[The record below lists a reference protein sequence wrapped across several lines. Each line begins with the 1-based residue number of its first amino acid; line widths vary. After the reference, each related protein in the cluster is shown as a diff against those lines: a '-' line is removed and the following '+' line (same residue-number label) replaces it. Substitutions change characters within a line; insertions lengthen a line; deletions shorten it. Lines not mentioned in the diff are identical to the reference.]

1 MSSGASGSDEKISAS
16 KCLPHT
22 QIQPLDSEQ
31 KFNTT
36 HDLSSRG
43 ATGSDRNID
52 QTRLDPTAGNRGQY
66 QHPEPHA
73 ESGGSVGRDETI
85 QAAKVDPLVSQAQS
99 GETASTATRKNP
111 GLDDEVVDA
120 GRVAPMGEVRE
131 EMGSAFAPKFGC
143 AHVIATAEV
152 TLQISQMAVNN
163 HPLLNRF
170 NAAPYFAA
178 CLDARVAHDLRVTPQ
193 DMTSSSPLNPWA
205 TPLDPHPTW
214 TDHAAFPTDDDQLS
228 PSVRRPLSGPG
239 ASRQT
244 RRLQLR
250 NAGFRGSA
258 VPTRKVTPKSV
269 SNSTASDN
277 VVSGSDIENVAPILG
292 SASAHEGSLKV
303 QRNRRGGNSPA
314 AVLREIGSVNGGASY
329 STRSTG
335 KKKKARVSS
344 GMRDLFTAPTPQD
357 TVDTYSDALS
367 PPISTSTRALKP
379 RSVRSKAKMNNKR
392 RSVSGEARLYIEHLE
407 TELASAQTQLQAINS
422 PSVTREQSSKM
433 RHLNAEAKQLQD
445 EVAEWEAKYDDR
457 IQEMADEHR
466 EVENTLRAHVRRL
479 EEEAEEYRYRLSELE
494 EGIEEARVAAE
505 AAEHA
510 NVNLE
515 KRLEIMSELLATS
528 PAKIDLHTETPC
540 REGRIR
546 KRPRSMLPRFPTA
559 GVLTSPER
567 QGGDGSVG
575 RRTQP
580 PSPVLAYTPSW
591 QKDQYSRQEE
601 LRRRS
606 SHTASDAGALS
617 DTDSARSAWVE
628 DGDSMTA
635 PTELPP
641 SSTTTEHPPAFNPW
655 TLQAIN
661 MSQARSRPARRMRRF
676 GAGAH
681 GMKPL
686 ILPSATGWQTETLT
700 APPLERSETTPTFSF
715 RSKEAEDVMANH
727 GASPDDLLAVRR
739 RASTDADVGTF
750 ERLVSNPFLLPPSG
764 PEQVERDDLTPVKGL
779 EASLFS
785 VGEADLSRTDTTAKD
800 HSSLGSNAG
809 RNLVDEL
816 YAVRTN
822 ESSSSWEDLT
832 SHGVAVESGDRS
844 TEGRHGRE
852 DCTVLVT
859 RPSTPSDGL
868 PPSFICGTPQ
878 SLATT
883 NIAGAAQLS
892 LWTRLRLLFGD
903 LYRSPMILVRNLV
916 QTAQSRM
923 YIAAPLRSVQWWLV
937 GVLLGPMARRRL
949 LSSHGHRCCTVDD
962 KQEEEDDNDAEVVAS
977 QRPLL
982 SHRSPSHGAES
993 AQEEHD
999 EGLEYGTIQT
1009 PPPSS
1014 PGPRSKSGTM
1024 SGKGKKRIQSVAM
1037 AQRRCAHCER
1047 GHPYWTRHSP
1057 WMWLKFSIT
1066 LAFAV
1071 GVAFKDGPA
1080 SLLKASCGCSQT
1092 HMRSASGATRR
1103 TVKDRSDSRGV

>member
-1 MSSGASGSDEKISAS
+1 
-16 KCLPHT
+16 
-22 QIQPLDSEQ
+22 
-31 KFNTT
+31 
-36 HDLSSRG
+36 
-43 ATGSDRNID
+43 
-52 QTRLDPTAGNRGQY
+52 
-66 QHPEPHA
+66 
-73 ESGGSVGRDETI
+73 
-85 QAAKVDPLVSQAQS
+85 
-99 GETASTATRKNP
+99 
-111 GLDDEVVDA
+111 
-120 GRVAPMGEVRE
+120 
-131 EMGSAFAPKFGC
+131 
-143 AHVIATAEV
+143 
-152 TLQISQMAVNN
+152 MA
-163 HPLLNRF
+163 
-170 NAAPYFAA
+170 
-178 CLDARVAHDLRVTPQ
+178 
-193 DMTSSSPLNPWA
+193 SSSPLNPWA
-205 TPLDPHPTW
+205 TPLDTHPTW
-214 TDHAAFPTDDDQLS
+214 TDHAGLSNDDDQLS
-228 PSVRRPLSGPG
+228 PSIRRPLSGPG

-258 VPTRKVTPKSV
+258 VPTRKVTPKSL
-269 SNSTASDN
+269 SNSTTSDN
-277 VVSGSDIENVAPILG
+277 IVSGSDIENVAPNTG
-292 SASAHEGSLKV
+292 SANAHEGGLKV
-303 QRNRRGGNSPA
+303 QRSRRGVNSPA
-314 AVLREIGSVNGGASY
+314 AVLQEVGSANGSGHQ

-344 GMRDLFTAPTPQD
+344 GMRELFTAPTSRD
-357 TVDTYSDALS
+357 TADTYIDALS
-367 PPISTSTRALKP
+367 PPYNPTTRASKP

-407 TELASAQTQLQAINS
+407 NELASAQTQLQAINS

-457 IQEMADEHR
+457 IQKMADEHR

-479 EEEAEEYRYRLSELE
+479 EDEAEEYRYRLSELE
-494 EGIEEARVAAE
+494 DGISEARVAAE

-510 NVNLE
+510 NINLE

-546 KRPRSMLPRFPTA
+546 KRPKSMLPRFPTA

-567 QGGDGSVG
+567 QGGDGGVG

-580 PSPVLAYTPSW
+580 PSPVLAFTPSW
-591 QKDQYSRQEE
+591 QKDHIPQQGD
-601 LRRRS
+601 LRRRP
-606 SHTASDAGALS
+606 SHPASDAGVLS
-617 DTDSARSAWVE
+617 DADSALSAWVE
-628 DGDSMTA
+628 DGDGMTA
-635 PTELPP
+635 LAELPP

-686 ILPSATGWQTETLT
+686 ILPSATGWQAETLT

-715 RSKEAEDVMANH
+715 RSKEAEDAMANH
-727 GASPDDLLAVRR
+727 LASPDDLLAVRR
-739 RASTDADVGTF
+739 RASTDADAGTF
-750 ERLVSNPFLLPPSG
+750 ERLVSNPFLQPPSA
-764 PEQVERDDLTPVKGL
+764 PKRSNQDDRTPVKGL
-779 EASLFS
+779 EVSLLS
-785 VGEADLSRTDTTAKD
+785 VEEAESSRTDTTAQD

-809 RNLVDEL
+809 RNLMDEL

-832 SHGVAVESGDRS
+832 SHEVAAEIGDRP
-844 TEGRHGRE
+844 TEGHHE
-852 DCTVLVT
+852 PQDCTVLVT

-868 PPSFICGTPQ
+868 SSSFNFGTPH
-878 SLATT
+878 SIDPAS
-883 NIAGAAQLS
+883 IARTAQFPM
-892 LWTRLRLLFGD
+892 WTRIRLLFGD
-903 LYRSPMILVRNLV
+903 LYRSPIILVRNLV

-923 YIAAPLRSVQWWLV
+923 YIPAPLRSVQWWLV

-949 LSSHGHRCCTVDD
+949 LASHGHRCCIVDD
-962 KQEEEDDNDAEVVAS
+962 KEEDDNDAKEAAS

-982 SHRSPSHGAES
+982 SHRSSPHDAEFP
-993 AQEEHD
+993 QEEFD
-999 EGLEYGTIQT
+999 EGLDYGTLHT
-1009 PPPSS
+1009 TPPSS
-1014 PGPRSKSGTM
+1014 PGPRSRSGTM

-1037 AQRRCAHCER
+1037 AKRRCAHHDHENW
-1047 GHPYWTRHSP
+1047 YWTRHNP

-1071 GVAFKDGPA
+1071 GVAFKEGPA

-1092 HMRSASGATRR
+1092 HMRSASSVTRR
-1103 TVKDRSDSRGV
+1103 SVKGRAGDSGA

>member
-1 MSSGASGSDEKISAS
+1 
-16 KCLPHT
+16 
-22 QIQPLDSEQ
+22 
-31 KFNTT
+31 
-36 HDLSSRG
+36 
-43 ATGSDRNID
+43 
-52 QTRLDPTAGNRGQY
+52 
-66 QHPEPHA
+66 
-73 ESGGSVGRDETI
+73 
-85 QAAKVDPLVSQAQS
+85 
-99 GETASTATRKNP
+99 
-111 GLDDEVVDA
+111 
-120 GRVAPMGEVRE
+120 
-131 EMGSAFAPKFGC
+131 
-143 AHVIATAEV
+143 
-152 TLQISQMAVNN
+152 
-163 HPLLNRF
+163 
-170 NAAPYFAA
+170 
-178 CLDARVAHDLRVTPQ
+178 
-193 DMTSSSPLNPWA
+193 MTSSSPLNPWA
-205 TPLDPHPTW
+205 TPLDPQPTW
-214 TDHAAFPTDDDQLS
+214 TDQAAYSPDDGQLS
-228 PSVRRPLSGPG
+228 PSIRRPLSGPG

-277 VVSGSDIENVAPILG
+277 VVSGSDIENVAPNMG
-292 SASAHEGSLKV
+292 SASAYEGSLKV
-303 QRNRRGGNSPA
+303 QRSRRGVNSPA
-314 AVLREIGSVNGGASY
+314 AVLQEIGSVNGGASH

-344 GMRDLFTAPTPQD
+344 GMRDLFTAPTPRD
-357 TVDTYSDALS
+357 TIDTYSDALS
-367 PPISTSTRALKP
+367 PPINTTNRALKP

-407 TELASAQTQLQAINS
+407 NELASAQTQLQAINS

-466 EVENTLRAHVRRL
+466 EAENTLRAHVRRL
-479 EEEAEEYRYRLSELE
+479 EDEAEEYRYRLSELE
-494 EGIEEARVAAE
+494 EGIEEARVATE

-528 PAKIDLHTETPC
+528 PAKIELHTETPC
-540 REGRIR
+540 REGRMR
-546 KRPRSMLPRFPTA
+546 KRPKSMLPRFPTA

-567 QGGDGSVG
+567 QGGNDGVG

-580 PSPVLAYTPSW
+580 PSPVLAFTPSW
-591 QKDQYSRQEE
+591 QKDHLAQQQE

-606 SHTASDAGALS
+606 SHPASDAGAVS
-617 DTDSARSAWVE
+617 DTDSALSAWVE
-628 DGDSMTA
+628 DGDGMA
-635 PTELPP
+635 ALTELPP

-686 ILPSATGWQTETLT
+686 ILPSATGWQAETLT

-715 RSKEAEDVMANH
+715 RSKEAEDVMASH
-727 GASPDDLLAVRR
+727 GASPDDLLGVRR
-739 RASTDADVGTF
+739 RANTDATQGTF
-750 ERLVSNPFLLPPSG
+750 ERLVSNPFLLPFSG
-764 PEQVERDDLTPVKGL
+764 PERLDQDDLTPVKGL
-779 EASLFS
+779 EASLLS
-785 VGEADLSRTDTTAKD
+785 VGEAQSSRTDTTAKD
-800 HSSLGSNAG
+800 HSSLESNAG
-809 RNLVDEL
+809 RNLMDEL

-832 SHGVAVESGDRS
+832 SHEVPVEIGERS
-844 TEGRHGRE
+844 IGGRHE
-852 DCTVLVT
+852 PQDCTVLVT

-868 PPSFICGTPQ
+868 SSSFDGGTPH
-878 SLATT
+878 SLGPK
-883 NIAGAAQLS
+883 NIAGTAQLS
-892 LWTRLRLLFGD
+892 LSTRLRLLFGD
-903 LYRSPMILVRNLV
+903 LYRSPIILVRNLV
-916 QTAQSRM
+916 QTAQSRI
-923 YIAAPLRSVQWWLV
+923 YIPAPLRSVQWWLV

-949 LSSHGHRCCTVDD
+949 LASHGHRCCVVGDD
-962 KQEEEDDNDAEVVAS
+962 EADAKERES

-982 SHRSPSHGAES
+982 SHRHPSHGAEP
-993 AQEEHD
+993 AQEEPD
-999 EGLEYGTIQT
+999 EGLEYGTLHTT
-1009 PPPSS
+1009 PLSS
-1014 PGPRSKSGTM
+1014 PGSRSRSGTM
-1024 SGKGKKRIQSVAM
+1024 SGKGKKRVQSVAM
-1037 AQRRCAHCER
+1037 AKRRCAHCEHR
-1047 GHPYWTRHSP
+1047 HPYWTRHSP

-1092 HMRSASGATRR
+1092 HMRSASGAARR
-1103 TVKDRSDSRGV
+1103 TMKGKSGDPDV

>member
-1 MSSGASGSDEKISAS
+1 
-16 KCLPHT
+16 
-22 QIQPLDSEQ
+22 
-31 KFNTT
+31 
-36 HDLSSRG
+36 
-43 ATGSDRNID
+43 
-52 QTRLDPTAGNRGQY
+52 
-66 QHPEPHA
+66 
-73 ESGGSVGRDETI
+73 
-85 QAAKVDPLVSQAQS
+85 
-99 GETASTATRKNP
+99 
-111 GLDDEVVDA
+111 
-120 GRVAPMGEVRE
+120 
-131 EMGSAFAPKFGC
+131 
-143 AHVIATAEV
+143 
-152 TLQISQMAVNN
+152 MA
-163 HPLLNRF
+163 
-170 NAAPYFAA
+170 
-178 CLDARVAHDLRVTPQ
+178 
-193 DMTSSSPLNPWA
+193 SSSPLNPWP
-205 TPLDPHPTW
+205 TPLDTHPTW
-214 TDHAAFPTDDDQLS
+214 TDHAGLSNDDDQLS
-228 PSVRRPLSGPG
+228 PSIRRPLSGPG

-269 SNSTASDN
+269 SNSTTSDN
-277 VVSGSDIENVAPILG
+277 VVSESDIENVAPNRG
-292 SASAHEGSLKV
+292 SANAHEGSLKV
-303 QRNRRGGNSPA
+303 QRSRRGVNSPA
-314 AVLREIGSVNGGASY
+314 AVLQEIGSGNGSASP

-344 GMRDLFTAPTPQD
+344 GMRELFTAPTARD
-357 TVDTYSDALS
+357 TADTYNDALS
-367 PPISTSTRALKP
+367 PPYNPTTRASKP

-407 TELASAQTQLQAINS
+407 NELASAQTQLQAINS

-479 EEEAEEYRYRLSELE
+479 EDEAEEYRYRLSELE
-494 EGIEEARVAAE
+494 DGIEEARVAAE

-546 KRPRSMLPRFPTA
+546 KRPKSMLPRFPTA

-567 QGGDGSVG
+567 QGGDGGVG

-580 PSPVLAYTPSW
+580 PSPVLAFTPSW
-591 QKDQYSRQEE
+591 QKDHNAQQEE
-601 LRRRS
+601 MRRRS
-606 SHTASDAGALS
+606 SHPASDTGVLS
-617 DTDSARSAWVE
+617 DADSALSAWVE
-628 DGDSMTA
+628 DGEGMTA
-635 PTELPP
+635 LAELPP

-686 ILPSATGWQTETLT
+686 ILPSATGWQAETLT

-715 RSKEAEDVMANH
+715 RSKEAEDAMANH
-727 GASPDDLLAVRR
+727 LASPDDLLAVRR
-739 RASTDADVGTF
+739 RASTDADAGTF
-750 ERLVSNPFLLPPSG
+750 ERLVSNPFLQPPSG
-764 PEQVERDDLTPVKGL
+764 PERSNEDDRTPVKGL
-779 EASLFS
+779 EASLLS
-785 VGEADLSRTDTTAKD
+785 VGEDQSSRTDNTAQD
-800 HSSLGSNAG
+800 LSSLGSNAG
-809 RNLVDEL
+809 RNLMDEL

-832 SHGVAVESGDRS
+832 SHEVAAEIGDKP
-844 TEGRHGRE
+844 TEGRHE
-852 DCTVLVT
+852 PHEPQDCTVLVT

-868 PPSFICGTPQ
+868 SSSFNFGTPH
-878 SLATT
+878 SIDPAS
-883 NIAGAAQLS
+883 IARTAHFPM
-892 LWTRLRLLFGD
+892 WTRIRLLFGD
-903 LYRSPMILVRNLV
+903 LYRSPIILVRNLV

-923 YIAAPLRSVQWWLV
+923 YIPAPLRSVQWWLV

-949 LSSHGHRCCTVDD
+949 LASHGHRCCLVDD
-962 KQEEEDDNDAEVVAS
+962 EEEDDNDAKEAAS
-977 QRPLL
+977 QRSLL
-982 SHRSPSHGAES
+982 SYRSPPRDAEFP
-993 AQEEHD
+993 QEESD
-999 EGLEYGTIQT
+999 EGLDYGTLHT
-1009 PPPSS
+1009 TPPSS
-1014 PGPRSKSGTM
+1014 PVPRSRSGTM

-1037 AQRRCAHCER
+1037 AKRRCAHHDH
-1047 GHPYWTRHSP
+1047 GNWYWTRHNP

-1066 LAFAV
+1066 LAFAY
-1071 GVAFKDGPA
+1071 
-1080 SLLKASCGCSQT
+1080 
-1092 HMRSASGATRR
+1092 
-1103 TVKDRSDSRGV
+1103 

>member
-1 MSSGASGSDEKISAS
+1 
-16 KCLPHT
+16 
-22 QIQPLDSEQ
+22 
-31 KFNTT
+31 
-36 HDLSSRG
+36 
-43 ATGSDRNID
+43 
-52 QTRLDPTAGNRGQY
+52 
-66 QHPEPHA
+66 
-73 ESGGSVGRDETI
+73 
-85 QAAKVDPLVSQAQS
+85 
-99 GETASTATRKNP
+99 
-111 GLDDEVVDA
+111 
-120 GRVAPMGEVRE
+120 
-131 EMGSAFAPKFGC
+131 
-143 AHVIATAEV
+143 
-152 TLQISQMAVNN
+152 MA
-163 HPLLNRF
+163 
-170 NAAPYFAA
+170 
-178 CLDARVAHDLRVTPQ
+178 
-193 DMTSSSPLNPWA
+193 SSSPLNPWA
-205 TPLDPHPTW
+205 TPLDTHPTW
-214 TDHAAFPTDDDQLS
+214 TDHAAFATDDDQLS
-228 PSVRRPLSGPG
+228 PSIRRPLSGPG

-269 SNSTASDN
+269 SNSTTNDN
-277 VVSGSDIENVAPILG
+277 VVSGSDVENVAPTTG
-292 SASAHEGSLKV
+292 SANAHEGSLKV
-303 QRNRRGGNSPA
+303 QRSRRGVNSPA
-314 AVLREIGSVNGGASY
+314 AVLQEIGSANGSAGH

-344 GMRDLFTAPTPQD
+344 GMRELFTAPTPRD
-357 TVDTYSDALS
+357 TADTYIDALS
-367 PPISTSTRALKP
+367 PPHNPTTRASKP

-407 TELASAQTQLQAINS
+407 NELASAQTQLQAINS

-479 EEEAEEYRYRLSELE
+479 EDEAEEYRYRLSELE

-546 KRPRSMLPRFPTA
+546 KRPKSMLPRFPTA

-567 QGGDGSVG
+567 QGGDGGVG

-580 PSPVLAYTPSW
+580 PSPVLAFTPSW
-591 QKDQYSRQEE
+591 QKDHNTQQEE
-601 LRRRS
+601 MRRRS
-606 SHTASDAGALS
+606 SHPASDAGVLS
-617 DTDSARSAWVE
+617 DADSALSAWVE
-628 DGDSMTA
+628 DGGAMTA
-635 PTELPP
+635 LAELPP
-641 SSTTTEHPPAFNPW
+641 SSTTAEHPPSFNPW

-686 ILPSATGWQTETLT
+686 ILPSATGWQAETLT

-715 RSKEAEDVMANH
+715 RAKEAEDAMASH
-727 GASPDDLLAVRR
+727 LASPDDLLAVRR
-739 RASTDADVGTF
+739 RASTDADAGTF
-750 ERLVSNPFLLPPSG
+750 ERLVSNPFLQPPSG
-764 PEQVERDDLTPVKGL
+764 PERSNQDDRTPVKGL

-785 VGEADLSRTDTTAKD
+785 IGEAQSSRTDTTAQD
-800 HSSLGSNAG
+800 LSSLGSNAG
-809 RNLVDEL
+809 RNLMDEL

-832 SHGVAVESGDRS
+832 SHEVAVDVGDRS
-844 TEGRHGRE
+844 TEDHPE
-852 DCTVLVT
+852 PQDCTVLVT

-868 PPSFICGTPQ
+868 SSSFNFGTPH
-878 SLATT
+878 SIDPAS
-883 NIAGAAQLS
+883 IARTAQFPM
-892 LWTRLRLLFGD
+892 WTGIRLLFGN
-903 LYRSPMILVRNLV
+903 LYRSPIILVRNLV

-923 YIAAPLRSVQWWLV
+923 YIPAPLRSVQWWLV

-949 LSSHGHRCCTVDD
+949 LASHGHRCCIVDD
-962 KQEEEDDNDAEVVAS
+962 EEEIGNAEEVTC

-982 SHRSPSHGAES
+982 SYRSSPHDAELS
-993 AQEEHD
+993 QEQPD
-999 EGLEYGTIQT
+999 EGLDYGTLHT
-1009 PPPSS
+1009 TPPSS
-1014 PGPRSKSGTM
+1014 PGPRSRSGTM
-1024 SGKGKKRIQSVAM
+1024 SGKGKKRIQSLAM
-1037 AQRRCAHCER
+1037 AKRRCAHHDHENR
-1047 GHPYWTRHSP
+1047 YWTRHSP

-1092 HMRSASGATRR
+1092 HMRSASNVTRR
-1103 TVKDRSDSRGV
+1103 SVKGRAGDSGV